1 MVPDLASNPGG
12 SRVEGTANAYIKTGE
27 FVTRAIAGETI
38 VVPITAG
45 VGDLDSI
52 YTLNE
57 VGATIWELI
66 DGTTTVDEI
75 VSAVAREFEVGPDQA
90 KTDVLEFVTSLAEA
104 GLIRPVSEGQV

>member
-1 MVPDLASNPGG
+1 
-12 SRVEGTANAYIKTGE
+12 VETTARAYIKSGE
-27 FVTRAIAGETI
+27 FVTRAVAGETI

-66 DGTTTVDEI
+66 DGTTTVEQI
-75 VSAVAREFEVGPDQA
+75 VSAVTRGFEVGTDQA
-90 KTDVLEFVTSLAEA
+90 RADVLEFVTSLADA
-104 GLIRPVSEGQV
+104 GLIRPSGES

>member
-1 MVPDLASNPGG
+1 MRGAQ
-12 SRVEGTANAYIKTGE
+12 VEGTATAYVKKGE
-27 FVTRAIAGETI
+27 FVTRAVAGETI

-66 DGTTTVDEI
+66 DGTTTVEEI
-75 VSAVAREFEVGPDQA
+75 VSAVTRGFEVDTEQA
-90 KTDVLEFVTSLAEA
+90 RVDVLEFVTSLAQA
-104 GLIRPVSEGQV
+104 GLIRPAAEGRA

>member
-1 MVPDLASNPGG
+1 MESVARTYVKS
-12 SRVEGTANAYIKTGE
+12 GE
-27 FVTRAIAGETI
+27 FVTRAVADETI

-57 VGATIWELI
+57 VGATIWGLI

-75 VSAVAREFEVGPDQA
+75 VAAVTRGFEVGSDQA
-90 KTDVLEFVTSLAEA
+90 RADVLEFVISLTEA
-104 GLIRPVSEGQV
+104 GLIRPAGDDKG